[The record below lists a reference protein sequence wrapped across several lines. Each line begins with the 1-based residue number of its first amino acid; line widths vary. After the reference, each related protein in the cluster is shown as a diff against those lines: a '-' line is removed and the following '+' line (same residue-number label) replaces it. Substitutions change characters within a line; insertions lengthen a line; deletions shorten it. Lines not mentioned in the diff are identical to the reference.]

1 MLHGIGKHSD
11 AYIWFDVTKNISK
24 YMYFLQGSIL
34 PDQGILISKFSWRDF
49 CYFSSIA
56 TWSKNLLE
64 INEMIGLDLLAD

>member
-1 MLHGIGKHSD
+1 
-11 AYIWFDVTKNISK
+11 
-24 YMYFLQGSIL
+24 MYFLQGSIL

>member
-1 MLHGIGKHSD
+1 
-11 AYIWFDVTKNISK
+11 
-24 YMYFLQGSIL
+24 MYFLQGSSIL